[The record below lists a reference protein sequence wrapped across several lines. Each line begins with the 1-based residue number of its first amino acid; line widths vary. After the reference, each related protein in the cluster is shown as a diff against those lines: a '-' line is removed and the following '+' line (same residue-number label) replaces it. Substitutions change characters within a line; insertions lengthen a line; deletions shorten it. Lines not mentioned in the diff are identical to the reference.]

1 MSYGDKSFA
10 MHLNDV
16 KQFQAYF
23 IWYAPLSCIYKML
36 IIDVYNANKGV
47 RFEEKFQLIKR
58 EILNY

>member
-10 MHLNDV
+10 VYLNDV
-16 KQFQAYF
+16 KQFQEYF
-23 IWYAPLSCIYKML
+23 IWYAPLICIYKML

-47 RFEEKFQLIKR
+47 RFEEKFQLIER